1 MTVEVV
7 RTNLFTTRCQVIVN
21 TINCEGVMGAGLA
34 LEFRLRY
41 PAMFLRYAELC
52 AEGRIRPGLLWIY
65 QAVDRRILN
74 FPTKDRWRAPSEIS
88 YLEQGLQKFADS
100 YQERGITSIA
110 FPLLGAD
117 KGGIAKDVSLGIMRR
132 HLEPLPGLSVEI
144 HEYDPSARDDLY
156 EEIRATALGLSLNE
170 LAQRTGV
177 SPRRLEVIR
186 TAMAS
191 EDIRQVSQLGRIR
204 GIGPDT
210 LEKLFAL
217 RGAAP
222 DQGRLDL

>member
-7 RTNLFTTRCQVIVN
+7 RSNIFTTRCQVIVN
-21 TINCEGVMGAGLA
+21 TVNCEGVMGAGLA

-41 PAMFLRYAELC
+41 PAMFQRYAGLC
-52 AEGRIRPGLLWIY
+52 AEGRIRPGLLWIH
-65 QAVDRRILN
+65 QAADRRILN

-88 YLEQGLQKFADS
+88 YLERGLQKFADS
-100 YQERGITSIA
+100 YQDRGISSIA

-117 KGGIAKDVSLGIMRR
+117 KGGIAKDVSLGVMRR
-132 HLEPLPGLSVEI
+132 YLEPLPGLRVEI

-156 EEIRATALGLSLNE
+156 DEISSTVLGLPTEE

-177 SPRRLEVIR
+177 SLRRLELIR
-186 TAMAS
+186 AAMRTGN
-191 EDIRQVSQLGRIR
+191 IRQVSQLGQVR

-217 RGAAP
+217 RGGLP
-222 DQGRLDL
+222 GQGRLDL